1 MQKVEQHGLRMQHH
15 LMPQD
20 SSEKK
25 SKLKSSVF
33 SHNISFNRKGLR
45 KKNYIYTKPK
55 TKTNLIRR
63 KATHHHKE
71 KIEMK

>member
-45 KKNYIYTKPK
+45 KKTTYIPNQKQKQT
-55 TKTNLIRR
+55 
-63 KATHHHKE
+63 
-71 KIEMK
+71 